1 MSMKVKSILVNP
13 FSMNCYIYYD
23 EDTKES
29 VIIDPAAFSQSEKDS
44 ILNFI
49 SDKGLNIRYIINT
62 HGHID
67 HILGNDF
74 AKEAFKV
81 PIYMH
86 KDDEFLI
93 TYVNEQARFF
103 GLDFP
108 PPPPIDQFITEDTV
122 LKINGAELK
131 FIHTP
136 GHSPGSVCMIDDK
149 SKTVFCGD
157 LIFKNSI
164 GRTDLQG
171 GDVNILLNS
180 VKNKLFKICS
190 NDYKLYPGHLE
201 ITDVGTEKKF
211 NPFLRTS
218 R

>member
-1 MSMKVKSILVNP
+1 MKVKSILVNP
-13 FSMNCYIYYD
+13 FRMNCYIYYD

-108 PPPPIDQFITEDTV
+108 PPPPVDEFAARSAADDAGID
-122 LKINGAELK
+122 
-131 FIHTP
+131 P
-136 GHSPGSVCMIDDK
+136 
-149 SKTVFCGD
+149 
-157 LIFKNSI
+157 
-164 GRTDLQG
+164 
-171 GDVNILLNS
+171 
-180 VKNKLFKICS
+180 
-190 NDYKLYPGHLE
+190 
-201 ITDVGTEKKF
+201 
-211 NPFLRTS
+211 
-218 R
+218 